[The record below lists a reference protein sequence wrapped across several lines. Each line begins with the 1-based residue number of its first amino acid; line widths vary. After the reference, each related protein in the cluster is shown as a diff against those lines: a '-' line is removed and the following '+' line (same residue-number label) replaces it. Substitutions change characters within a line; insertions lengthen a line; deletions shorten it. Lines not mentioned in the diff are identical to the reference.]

1 MNVVKCKASILIAI
15 INNFWHSSPP
25 REEDMLDMAP
35 LLQENSRLG
44 CQIVLS
50 KELEGAAFTL
60 PKITRNFYVDGH
72 VPKPHWELQTPW
84 LDLSPLLR
92 WQRPQRAQWD
102 SGQRKKKEE
111 MAQRVRRWGYGRNWA
126 KWVRLKHLAT
136 ISFASEIQR
145 WIKLSLI
152 HGTEGCWEK
161 GSSIPNSS
169 FLTSWRKPKRFMER
183 QDVPMQ

>member
-84 LDLSPLLR
+84 LDLSQLLR

-136 ISFASEIQR
+136 ISFAY
-145 WIKLSLI
+145 
-152 HGTEGCWEK
+152 T
-161 GSSIPNSS
+161 S
-169 FLTSWRKPKRFMER
+169 FRNPKM
-183 QDVPMQ
+183 D